1 MMRVFRG
8 LLTGLLVFLILGLRV
23 AAAPAAPSGP
33 AFSSIPE
40 LEQGHRLLYEQKLVT
55 SFRNG
60 RRSIPTSLSA
70 RSPLPPATCSKSSF
84 FSAY

>member
-8 LLTGLLVFLILGLRV
+8 LLTGLLVFLVLGLRV
-23 AAAPAAPSGP
+23 AAAPTAPSGP

-60 RRSIPTSLSA
+60 RRIPTSLSA

-84 FSAY
+84 SSGY